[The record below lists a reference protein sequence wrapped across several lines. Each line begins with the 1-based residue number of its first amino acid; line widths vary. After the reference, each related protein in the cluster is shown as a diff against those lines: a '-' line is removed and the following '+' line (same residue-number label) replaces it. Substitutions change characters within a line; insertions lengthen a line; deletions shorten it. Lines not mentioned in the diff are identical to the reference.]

1 MTGKSTDNTV
11 YGFYNVRI
19 RASIATATAVGSAGD
34 ETSVEFAISLARSPL
49 CNWVEPTINSLVPV
63 TDCAKYLCPS
73 DFTIYTTGVWGYTY
87 FDGWNDTYTENCFG
101 KNGLYSVDGNAPWIS

>member
-1 MTGKSTDNTV
+1 
-11 YGFYNVRI
+11 
-19 RASIATATAVGSAGD
+19 
-34 ETSVEFAISLARSPL
+34 
-49 CNWVEPTINSLVPV
+49 V